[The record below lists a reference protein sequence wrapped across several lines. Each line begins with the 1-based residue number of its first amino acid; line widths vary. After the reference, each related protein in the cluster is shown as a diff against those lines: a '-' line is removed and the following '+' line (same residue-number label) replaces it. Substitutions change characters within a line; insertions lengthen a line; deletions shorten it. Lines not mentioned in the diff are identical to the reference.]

1 MKDAQ
6 SNRLL
11 NFGAGPAALPQSV
24 LEAASEAV
32 VDYRGSGMSV
42 LEIPHRGK
50 LFDEILEES
59 QWLVKHLCGLNDD
72 YEVLWLHGGGRLQF
86 SMLPMNF
93 LGADETAGYIDS
105 GYWADEAMQYAGYY
119 GSAQALC
126 SSKSSGYKHLP
137 ELPAVLPP
145 QLAYMHLTT
154 NNTIV
159 GTQWA
164 DIPQLPALLI
174 ADMSSDIFSR
184 NRAYENCAMF
194 YAVAQKNLGAAGAT
208 LVVLRKDLLKK
219 VRRELPP
226 MLAYQ
231 HHVKAKSVLN
241 TPPVFAVYTA
251 LLMLRWT
258 NDRTI
263 AALEQESIE
272 KAALLYNEIERNPLF
287 TPTVSVKEHRSRMNI
302 CFAANNTEIEKGFSE
317 FCTRQHI
324 TGIEGHR
331 TVGGFRVSLYNAITV
346 AQVKELVAVMQE
358 FEIIS

>member
-1 MKDAQ
+1 MKDAK

-11 NFGAGPAALPQSV
+11 HFGAGPAALPQSV

-32 VDYRGSGMSV
+32 VDYRGSGMSI

-50 LFDEILEES
+50 LFDDILEES

-86 SMLPMNF
+86 AMVPMNF
-93 LGADETAGYIDS
+93 LGTDETAGYIDS

-119 GSAQALC
+119 GKTRALC
-126 SSKSSGYKHLP
+126 SSKSSGYRHLP
-137 ELPAVLPP
+137 DLPAVLPP
-145 QLAYMHLTT
+145 HLAYIHLTT

-164 DIPQLPALLI
+164 EIPHLPAPLI

-184 NRAYENCAMF
+184 KRAYTNCAMF
-194 YAVAQKNLGAAGAT
+194 YAVAQKNLGAAGVT
-208 LVVLRKDLLKK
+208 LVVLRKDQLNK
-219 VRRELPP
+219 VRRDLPP

-231 HHVKAKSVLN
+231 QQVKAKSILN
-241 TPPVFAVYTA
+241 TPPVFAIYTA
-251 LLMLRWT
+251 LMMLRWT
-258 NDRTI
+258 KDKTI

-272 KAALLYNEIERNPLF
+272 KATLVYNEIERNPLF
-287 TPTVSVKEHRSRMNI
+287 TPTVSVKENRSRMNI
-302 CFAANNTEIEKGFSE
+302 CFAANNAEIEKGFSE
-317 FCTRQHI
+317 FCTRHHI